1 MYCSVPVIADNS
13 GGPKESVGE
22 GCGYLCT
29 GGKEDWSEKM
39 WRILSGEKEKL
50 TKGKERMIK
59 RFGLEMFA
67 LQFKE
72 GIESVKKK

>member
-1 MYCSVPVIADNS
+1 
-13 GGPKESVGE
+13 VGV

-39 WRILSGEKEKL
+39 WKILSGEKEKL

-67 LQFKE
+67 LQFR
-72 GIESVKKK
+72 